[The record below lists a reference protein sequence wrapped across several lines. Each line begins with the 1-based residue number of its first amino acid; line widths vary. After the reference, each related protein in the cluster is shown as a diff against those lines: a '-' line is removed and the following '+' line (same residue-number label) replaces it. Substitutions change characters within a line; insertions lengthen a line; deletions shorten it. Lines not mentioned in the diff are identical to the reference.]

1 MAVGVEPMRWM
12 AAVVQ
17 RKEMAV
23 GKSASATTSAHIY
36 HWLAAGMVKGVP
48 VAKRPAKITAPNTS
62 T

>member
-1 MAVGVEPMRWM
+1 MRWM

-23 GKSASATTSAHIY
+23 GNSASATTSAHIY

-48 VAKRPAKITAPNTS
+48 VAKRPAKISAPNTS